1 MILGHVICNLRGVKK
16 LMFLRHISD
25 TSKSGQVLQMTMV
38 LPTFAET
45 KVGRTEGYQL
55 QFEKPI

>member
-1 MILGHVICNLRGVKK
+1 MILGHVICNLRGVNK

-45 KVGRTEGYQL
+45 KVGPAAG
-55 QFEKPI
+55 

>member
-1 MILGHVICNLRGVKK
+1 MSSATVRDNTTLEKK
-16 LMFLRHISD
+16 LFLRHISD

-45 KVGRTEGYQL
+45 KVGLAAG
-55 QFEKPI
+55 

>member
-1 MILGHVICNLRGVKK
+1 MILGHVICNLRGVRK

-45 KVGRTEGYQL
+45 KVGLAAG
-55 QFEKPI
+55 

>member
-1 MILGHVICNLRGVKK
+1 MILGHVICNLRGVNKI
-16 LMFLRHISD
+16 MFLRHISD

-45 KVGRTEGYQL
+45 KVGPAAG
-55 QFEKPI
+55 